1 MIYQETADL
10 AADLP
15 SFVEMCARLP
25 DIKADA
31 SFGGCLGLASW
42 GWPRLRVDLVERG
55 GHFSPFPGSR
65 GSTKANLQL
74 HPTHHSRIPPPPPIS
89 TRTPGR
95 FFQVPEF
102 QLFTRRLLSFA
113 PVGLG
118 HERLNLSR
126 LSSVCM
132 PHDQMTLAAFPQLPS
147 P

>member
-42 GWPRLRVDLVERG
+42 GWPHLRVDLVERG
-55 GHFSPFPGSR
+55 GHFSPSSRVSWINEGQPATPSNPSLPNPAPHLDEDPRPFLPG
-65 GSTKANLQL
+65 
-74 HPTHHSRIPPPPPIS
+74 
-89 TRTPGR
+89 
-95 FFQVPEF
+95 PEF
-102 QLFTRRLLSFA
+102 QLFTRRLLPFA
-113 PVGLG
+113 LVGLG
-118 HERLNLSR
+118 HERQNLSR
-126 LSSVCM
+126 LPSSVCM
-132 PHDQMTLAAFPQLPS
+132 PDQMTLTAFPRLSPS